1 MRNKSAYHFMATAL
15 LYSCSHF
22 GEVITARVSVLLQEQ
37 IFNVLF
43 EKLAV
48 GRSPMCPGLSGAET
62 TRDEWQRFNSVND
75 VLLYQAFS
83 HAHEGRSRN
92 KSRRISQPHYFS
104 RENRYVFK
112 NNDDAHNIN
121 KSALP

>member
-1 MRNKSAYHFMATAL
+1 MRDRNAYHFMAKAL

-22 GEVITARVSVLLQEQ
+22 GEVIVARVSVRLQEQ

-43 EKLAV
+43 EKLAL

-62 TRDEWQRFNSVND
+62 THDEWQRLNPVND
-75 VLLYQAFS
+75 VVLYQACS
-83 HAHEGRSRN
+83 HSREERSRH

-104 RENRYVFK
+104 RENCYVFK

-121 KSALP
+121 KSAWP